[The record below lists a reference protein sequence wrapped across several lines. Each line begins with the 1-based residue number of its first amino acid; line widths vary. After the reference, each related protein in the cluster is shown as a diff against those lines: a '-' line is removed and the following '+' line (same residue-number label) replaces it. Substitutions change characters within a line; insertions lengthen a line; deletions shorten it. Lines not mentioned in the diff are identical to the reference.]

1 MSDVR
6 SVVVAGS
13 RFGQFYAAGVAADP
27 RFVLRGIL
35 GQGSRRSRSYWF
47 IRALAENSSIP

>member
-35 GQGSRRSRSYWF
+35 GQQWVG
-47 IRALAENSSIP
+47 AVLGGLGAAAEQQ

>member
-6 SVVVAGS
+6 SEVVAGS

-27 RFVLRGIL
+27 RFVQRGIL
-35 GQGSRRSRSYWF
+35 GQG
-47 IRALAENSSIP
+47 

>member
-35 GQGSRRSRSYWF
+35 GQGSRRSR
-47 IRALAENSSIP
+47 ALAERLGVETWCEV